1 MRGGRKE
8 GRRGRGTKERV
19 SREKRVFLSP
29 RSLSLSAVSR
39 AEIRAETSKE
49 PKAGKG
55 EGGGEENRRRPK
67 KSSISSMECDLS
79 ITFRPPLRDSRAS
92 VLRIIYAGEGY
103 VESLPG
109 HIFISERGGAKD
121 ESKGPFLHLPTRIPF
136 ILPFLTSNAIFGTQK

>member
-92 VLRIIYAGEGY
+92 VLPIIYAGEGF

-109 HIFISERGGAKD
+109 HIFISERGG
-121 ESKGPFLHLPTRIPF
+121 KG
-136 ILPFLTSNAIFGTQK
+136 